1 MTNTQLAEY
10 KKLHSKLAYN
20 LKTANTDEAKEVW
33 GTAMKKLKTDR
44 NDMLEKFMQD
54 SKLTWCTQLM
64 HKERDTTSSG
74 SEATTMD
81 LNRYQMK
88 EKLGI
93 SHLPDDSDYVKSEL
107 ARYPQSQHPNPTWA
121 AAGELIYHYSEVKH
135 VHIAARVSETE
146 QCQVAVPDDGAG
158 PAGPKG
164 IAIRWDRLVPKVAQA
179 CQKKMKSLLELIG
192 MVSALKARTSLK
204 GSKDEIM
211 TILNKCENELKDKID
226 QWNVKLAN
234 PQMDEAGHDDMK
246 NVKEAMDETHEATRG
261 IIQSASNKLEESDTE
276 AEDATWVVQ

>member
-93 SHLPDDSDYVKSEL
+93 FSF
-107 ARYPQSQHPNPTWA
+107 A
-121 AAGELIYHYSEVKH
+121 
-135 VHIAARVSETE
+135 
-146 QCQVAVPDDGAG
+146 
-158 PAGPKG
+158 
-164 IAIRWDRLVPKVAQA
+164 
-179 CQKKMKSLLELIG
+179 
-192 MVSALKARTSLK
+192 
-204 GSKDEIM
+204 
-211 TILNKCENELKDKID
+211 
-226 QWNVKLAN
+226 
-234 PQMDEAGHDDMK
+234 
-246 NVKEAMDETHEATRG
+246 
-261 IIQSASNKLEESDTE
+261 
-276 AEDATWVVQ
+276 

>member
-121 AAGELIYHYSEVKH
+121 AAGELIFHYSEVKH

-164 IAIRWDRLVPKVAQA
+164 IAIR
-179 CQKKMKSLLELIG
+179 IG
-192 MVSALKARTSLK
+192 IVWCRRWPRRARRK
-204 GSKDEIM
+204 
-211 TILNKCENELKDKID
+211 
-226 QWNVKLAN
+226 
-234 PQMDEAGHDDMK
+234 
-246 NVKEAMDETHEATRG
+246 
-261 IIQSASNKLEESDTE
+261 
-276 AEDATWVVQ
+276 